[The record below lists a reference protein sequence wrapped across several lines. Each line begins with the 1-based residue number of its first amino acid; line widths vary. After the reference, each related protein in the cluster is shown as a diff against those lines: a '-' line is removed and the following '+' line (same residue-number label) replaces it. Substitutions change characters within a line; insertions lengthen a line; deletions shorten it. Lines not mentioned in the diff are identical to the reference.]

1 MDINKPLPRLFTPG
15 PTPLPESVRQAA
27 ARPMIHHRSAA
38 FRDLMRDVTEKLK
51 ALFQTEHDVL
61 ILTASSTGG
70 MEAAIVNTLSP
81 GDRVLAASVGLFGD
95 RWADIA
101 EAFGVDVTRLRFPD
115 GQAADPAAI
124 ERALAEGEPFKALLL
139 THNETSTGV
148 TNDLAAVGGVVQA
161 MPVERRPLLLV
172 DAVSSLGA
180 LELRTDAWG
189 CDVVVSGSQKAL
201 MSPPG
206 VAVVSV
212 GPRAWEAVEQARM
225 PRFYW
230 DFRAARQR
238 AGEGA
243 TPFTPAISVLYALHA
258 ALQLVA
264 DEGLPNVL
272 ARHRR
277 LGQRMRQG
285 IKRLGLELFPDKAIA
300 SDTVTAV
307 RVPANVDAAALLAR
321 LRGEF
326 GIVLAGGLGPLKGRI
341 FRIGHMG
348 HVSEADVDAVL
359 AALGQVL

>member
-1 MDINKPLPRLFTPG
+1 MDINEPLPRLFTPG

-38 FRDLMRDVTEKLK
+38 FCDLMRDVTEKLK
-51 ALFQTEHDVL
+51 TLFQTEHDVL

-81 GDRVLAASVGLFGD
+81 GDRVLAASVGRFGD

-101 EAFGVDVTRLRFPD
+101 EAIGVDVIRLRFPD
-115 GQAADPAAI
+115 GQAADPSAI

-212 GPRAWEAVEQARM
+212 GPGAWEAVEQARM

-243 TPFTPAISVLYALHA
+243 TPFTPAISVLYALYA